1 MPIQGIAAASCKA
14 SGQTRSV
21 RLNDFSYAA
30 AVLPCTK
37 KRPSGVG
44 SVSQA
49 LRAVGVTLQITQP
62 FFYRILIKCA
72 PHIMLVDFSRHPHCI
87 WRRSGAFL
95 AEPSLGGKI
104 HYKGSDSSEAGW
116 ADCQRYRR
124 HGVIVTPAEVAI
136 HHSLIFASHVVPKL
150 ARKFLPSLTCLGAE
164 LDVGK
169 SASHHL
175 SRNEIAH
182 DSWLSALIVF
192 GECLCYFEANGQPHS
207 IASARIIIALEL
219 SVLRLGCSLM
229 NLITTSATCLGVVSF
244 GMQIG
249 RTFQRFTSSPS
260 LRLPCRFPI
269 ISTWPTIYAMH
280 SAC

>member
-1 MPIQGIAAASCKA
+1 MPIHGIAAASCKA

-49 LRAVGVTLQITQP
+49 LRAVIVTLQITQP

-116 ADCQRYRR
+116 ADCQRYRG

-136 HHSLIFASHVVPKL
+136 HRSLIFASHVERRRPRRPNPEGSQSGVRE
-150 ARKFLPSLTCLGAE
+150 AAIMIGIDAE
-164 LDVGK
+164 RGRIPIDVAK
-169 SASHHL
+169 SASHQL
-175 SRNEIAH
+175 SQAEI
-182 DSWLSALIVF
+182 D
-192 GECLCYFEANGQPHS
+192 
-207 IASARIIIALEL
+207 R
-219 SVLRLGCSLM
+219 SVQAEFSR
-229 NLITTSATCLGVVSF
+229 
-244 GMQIG
+244 
-249 RTFQRFTSSPS
+249 
-260 LRLPCRFPI
+260 
-269 ISTWPTIYAMH
+269 
-280 SAC
+280 

>member
-21 RLNDFSYAA
+21 SLNDFSYAA

-124 HGVIVTPAEVAI
+124 HGVIGTPAEVAI
-136 HHSLIFASHVVPKL
+136 HRSLIFASNVVPKL
-150 ARKFLPSLTCLGAE
+150 ARKFSPSLTCLRAE
-164 LDVGK
+164 PK
-169 SASHHL
+169 M
-175 SRNEIAH
+175 
-182 DSWLSALIVF
+182 
-192 GECLCYFEANGQPHS
+192 CPTCQP
-207 IASARIIIALEL
+207 
-219 SVLRLGCSLM
+219 
-229 NLITTSATCLGVVSF
+229 
-244 GMQIG
+244 
-249 RTFQRFTSSPS
+249 
-260 LRLPCRFPI
+260 
-269 ISTWPTIYAMH
+269 PTR
-280 SAC
+280 